1 MFLVISPVCEMR
13 DEPSRKNNDWKEL
26 MKRITELIPES
37 RGDTHIERNDVSFVT
52 RKKDAVVEKG

>member
-1 MFLVISPVCEMR
+1 
-13 DEPSRKNNDWKEL
+13 